1 MDAIQKIIEEI
12 DDQAKQERG
21 NFQARET
28 AAIDEWYEAEVKKI
42 NETHIQQLGKQS
54 RDLEQKYKQQQSR
67 QQMEI
72 RQESLVEKQSYLDR
86 LFEEAYEQ
94 MAAWNQE
101 TIRAFAEASLKKM
114 PISDHA
120 QLLPA
125 GSNAVAALTTD
136 FVDEVNETLAY
147 TLFLGKPLEGTGE
160 GFVIDVAGIQYNFL
174 YRDLLKELR
183 STTGS
188 EMTQKLFG

>member
-21 NFQARET
+21 DFQARET

-101 TIRAFAEASLKKM
+101 TIRAFAEASLKKL

-125 GSNAVAALTTD
+125 GSNVVAALTTD

>member
-21 NFQARET
+21 DFQARET

-72 RQESLVEKQSYLDR
+72 RQESLVENK
-86 LFEEAYEQ
+86 A
-94 MAAWNQE
+94 
-101 TIRAFAEASLKKM
+101 I
-114 PISDHA
+114 
-120 QLLPA
+120 
-125 GSNAVAALTTD
+125 
-136 FVDEVNETLAY
+136 
-147 TLFLGKPLEGTGE
+147 
-160 GFVIDVAGIQYNFL
+160 
-174 YRDLLKELR
+174 
-183 STTGS
+183 
-188 EMTQKLFG
+188 

>member
-21 NFQARET
+21 DFQARET

-101 TIRAFAEASLKKM
+101 TIRAFAEASLKKL
-114 PISDHA
+114 PISNHA

-136 FVDEVNETLAY
+136 FVDEVNKTLAY

>member
-21 NFQARET
+21 DFQARET

-101 TIRAFAEASLKKM
+101 TIRAFAEASLKKL

-147 TLFLGKPLEGTGE
+147 TLFCGKPLEGTGE

>member
-21 NFQARET
+21 DFQARET

-101 TIRAFAEASLKKM
+101 TIRAFAEASLKKL